1 MGMENFIQLEKKD
14 SDLQDLI
21 SSKPIS
27 KNSLSQINLNTI
39 LDKIKNSNF
48 SIKIIQCFLNS
59 MSKIYLKKLKKITNE
74 ILSLTENLSFK
85 EKTEK
90 KVKKKHLKKEIENV
104 DINSVVLRDEN
115 IESNNF
121 ESLVDFN
128 ENSFDNEISQ
138 ISINESKIRNTTEN
152 KRRKILD
159 EEIE

>member
-59 MSKIYLKKLKKITNE
+59 MSKIYLKKLKKIRNE

-85 EKTEK
+85 E
-90 KVKKKHLKKEIENV
+90 EIENV

-138 ISINESKIRNTTEN
+138 ISINESKIRNPTEN